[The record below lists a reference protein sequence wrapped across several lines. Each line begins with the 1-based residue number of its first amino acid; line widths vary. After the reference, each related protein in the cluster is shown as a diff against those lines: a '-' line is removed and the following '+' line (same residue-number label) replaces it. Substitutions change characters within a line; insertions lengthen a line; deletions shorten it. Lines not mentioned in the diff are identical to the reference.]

1 MMKNNLTLAGHKG
14 HDYTISNKARAMQI
28 ETLMDNLPDIYS
40 IADRE
45 LIYRAYRMAENA
57 HKGQNRVSGEPYV
70 NHCVAVASILAELRV
85 PVDVVVAG
93 LLHDTVEDTTVTLD
107 EIKNDF
113 GDDVAKLVDGVTKLT
128 QLPRVSRGD
137 QHPEEFAKDEEL
149 RQAAD
154 RHGESTPEDLAD
166 SRSKSRRYDLVSE
179 TLRKTFL
186 AMGEDVRVVLI
197 KLADRLHNM
206 RTLGHMPEYK
216 RQRIAQETLDIFA
229 PLANRL
235 GIWQM
240 KWELE
245 DLAFRYVNPEKYRE
259 IAANIAER
267 RLDREREMDDI
278 IQHLSDITVQAGIK
292 ADISGRPKHIYS
304 IYRKMVRKGVQ
315 FDQVHDI
322 RGVRII
328 VPDIPSAYSTLGV
341 IHTHWRPIPGQFDDY
356 IAVPK
361 DNFYQSLHTAVLYD
375 DGKTLEIQIRTP
387 EMHQNAE
394 LGIAAHWRYKEGAP
408 RDEAFE
414 KKILWFRSLM
424 EWRQDV
430 EDAGEFVDSLKTDV
444 FQDRV
449 YIFTPKGDIYDL
461 PAGSTPIDFA
471 YHVHT
476 DIGHRCRGAKVNGK
490 LVSLDYVLRTGEQ
503 VEILTAKRGG
513 PSRDWLNPNLGLVKT
528 QRARAKIRYWF
539 KKQAREQNI
548 NQGRDLLE
556 RELRRLG
563 VGDINIEQLARQF
576 DFRAV
581 DDLYVAIG
589 CGDIP
594 LIRIANQ
601 LMLSEQDD
609 EGLEFGTRQTTET
622 AIEGHETI
630 TVVGLKGLLT
640 SMARCCNPVPG
651 DDIIGYI
658 TRGRGAT
665 IHRSDCPNIL
675 RLREKERLVKV
686 AWGEPKRTYPVS
698 VRVKAYDRDG
708 LARDVSNLVANEGI
722 NLSLVQAGVNHDSKL
737 SLAVLDLVLE
747 VKDID
752 QLTRVLTR
760 IEALPNVME
769 AHRVRP
775 G

>member
-1 MMKNNLTLAGHKG
+1 
-14 HDYTISNKARAMQI
+14 
-28 ETLMDNLPDIYS
+28 
-40 IADRE
+40 
-45 LIYRAYRMAENA
+45 MAETA
-57 HKGQNRVSGEPYV
+57 HMGQNRVSGEPYI

-93 LLHDTVEDTTVTLD
+93 LLHDTVEDTAVTLD
-107 EIKNDF
+107 DIRNDF
-113 GDDVAKLVDGVTKLT
+113 GDDVAKLVNGVTKLT

-137 QHPEEFAKDEEL
+137 QHPEEDIREEEL

-154 RHGESTPEDLAD
+154 RRGEPNPDATAGLIT
-166 SRSKSRRYDLVSE
+166 KSRHYDLVSE

-206 RTLGHMPEYK
+206 RTLGHMPEQK
-216 RQRIAQETLDIFA
+216 RYRIAQETLDIFA

-245 DLAFRYVNPEKYRE
+245 DLGFRYVNPDKYKE
-259 IAANIAER
+259 IANNIAEK
-267 RLDREREMDDI
+267 RLDREREMNDI
-278 IQHLSDITVQAGIK
+278 IDHLTEIITQAGIK
-292 ADISGRPKHIYS
+292 SDISGRPKHIYS
-304 IYRKMVRKGVQ
+304 IYRKMVRKGVP

-328 VPDIPSAYSTLGV
+328 VPDIPSVYSALGV

-361 DNFYQSLHTAVLYD
+361 DNYYQSLHTSVLYD

-408 RDEAFE
+408 RDDAFE

-424 EWRQDV
+424 EWKQDV

-490 LVSLDYVLRTGEQ
+490 LVSLDYVLRIGEQ

-528 QRARAKIRYWF
+528 QRAKAKIRYWF

-556 RELRRLG
+556 KELRRLG
-563 VGDINIEQLARQF
+563 VGDINIEQLAHQF
-576 DFRAV
+576 DYRTV
-581 DDLYVAIG
+581 EDLYVAIG
-589 CGDIP
+589 CGDVP

-601 LMLSEQDD
+601 LMQNEQDE
-609 EGLEFGTRQTTET
+609 EGLKFGARLIPET
-622 AIEGHETI
+622 AVESHDTI

-640 SMARCCNPVPG
+640 NMARCCNPVPG
-651 DDIIGYI
+651 DDIVGYI

-665 IHRSDCPNIL
+665 IHRRDCPNIL
-675 RLREKERLVKV
+675 RLRETERLVRV

-708 LARDVSNLVANEGI
+708 LARDVSNLISNEGI
-722 NLSLVQAGVNHDSKL
+722 NMGLVQAGVNHDSKL

>member
-1 MMKNNLTLAGHKG
+1 MEAVGILLLEEVVMLPIENLME
-14 HDYTISNKARAMQI
+14 S
-28 ETLMDNLPDIYS
+28 LPDLYS
-40 IADRE
+40 IADRD
-45 LIYRAYRMAENA
+45 LIYRAYRMAESA
-57 HKGQNRVSGEPYV
+57 HSGQNRVSGEPYI
-70 NHCVAVASILAELRV
+70 NHCVAVASILVELRI
-85 PVDVVVAG
+85 PVDVIVAG
-93 LLHDTVEDTTVTLD
+93 LLHDTVEDTAITLTD
-107 EIKNDF
+107 IKNDF
-113 GDDVAKLVDGVTKLT
+113 GEDVAKLVDGVTKLT

-137 QHPEEFAKDEEL
+137 QHPEEDLEEEEL
-149 RQAAD
+149 RQIAD
-154 RHGESTPEDLAD
+154 RRGEPDPEATAGLIT
-166 SRSKSRRYDLVSE
+166 KSRHYDLVSE

-206 RTLGHMPEYK
+206 RTLSHLPENK
-216 RQRIAQETLDIFA
+216 RYRIAQETLDIFA

-235 GIWQM
+235 GIWQI

-245 DLAFRYVNPEKYRE
+245 DLGFRYVNPDKYKE
-259 IAANIAER
+259 IANNLAEK
-267 RLDREREMDDI
+267 RLDREREMSDI
-278 IQHLSDITVQAGIK
+278 IEHLTEIIGQAGIK
-292 ADISGRPKHIYS
+292 PEISGRPKHIYS
-304 IYRKMVRKGVQ
+304 IYRKMVRKGVP

-322 RGVRII
+322 RGVRIV

-341 IHTHWRPIPGQFDDY
+341 IHTRWRPLPGQFDDY

-361 DNFYQSLHTAVLYD
+361 DNFYQSLHTSVLYD

-408 RDEAFE
+408 RDDAFE

-424 EWRQDV
+424 EWKQDV
-430 EDAGEFVDSLKTDV
+430 EDAGEFVASLKTDV

-528 QRARAKIRYWF
+528 QRAKAKIRYWF

-548 NQGRDLLE
+548 NQGRVLLD

-563 VGDINIEQLARQF
+563 VGDINIEQLGHQF
-576 DFRAV
+576 DYRTV

-601 LMLSEQDD
+601 LMQNEQDD
-609 EGLEFGTRQTTET
+609 
-622 AIEGHETI
+622 
-630 TVVGLKGLLT
+630 
-640 SMARCCNPVPG
+640 
-651 DDIIGYI
+651 
-658 TRGRGAT
+658 
-665 IHRSDCPNIL
+665 
-675 RLREKERLVKV
+675 
-686 AWGEPKRTYPVS
+686 
-698 VRVKAYDRDG
+698 
-708 LARDVSNLVANEGI
+708 
-722 NLSLVQAGVNHDSKL
+722 
-737 SLAVLDLVLE
+737 
-747 VKDID
+747 
-752 QLTRVLTR
+752 
-760 IEALPNVME
+760 
-769 AHRVRP
+769 
-775 G
+775 

>member
-1 MMKNNLTLAGHKG
+1 
-14 HDYTISNKARAMQI
+14 MQI
-28 ETLMDNLPDIYS
+28 EKLMESLPDMYT

-45 LIYRAYRMAENA
+45 LISRAYRLAETA
-57 HKGQNRVSGEPYV
+57 HSGQNRVSGEPYI
-70 NHCVAVASILAELRV
+70 NHCVAVASILSELRV

-93 LLHDTVEDTTVTLD
+93 LLHDTVEDTAVTLD
-107 EIKNDF
+107 DIRNDF
-113 GDDVAKLVDGVTKLT
+113 GEDVAKLVDGVTKLT

-137 QHPEEFAKDEEL
+137 QHPEEDIREAEL

-154 RHGESTPEDLAD
+154 RRGEPDLDYTAGMNT
-166 SRSKSRRYDLVSE
+166 KSRRYDLVSE

-206 RTLGHMPEYK
+206 RTLGHLPEQK
-216 RQRIAQETLDIFA
+216 RLRIAQETLDIFA

-245 DLAFRYVNPEKYRE
+245 DLGFRYVNSEKYKE
-259 IAANIAER
+259 IAKNIAEK
-267 RLDREREMDDI
+267 RLDREREMNEI
-278 IQHLSDITVQAGIK
+278 IDHLTEIIAQASIK

-304 IYRKMVRKGVQ
+304 IYRKMVRKGVA

-361 DNFYQSLHTAVLYD
+361 DNFYQSLHTSVLYD

-394 LGIAAHWRYKEGAP
+394 LGIAAHWRYKESAP
-408 RDEAFE
+408 RDDAFE

-424 EWRQDV
+424 EWKQDV

-528 QRARAKIRYWF
+528 QRAKAKIRYWF

-556 RELRRLG
+556 KELRRLG
-563 VGDINIEQLARQF
+563 LGDINIEQLAHQF
-576 DFRAV
+576 DYRTV

-589 CGDIP
+589 CGDVP

-601 LMLSEQDD
+601 LMQNEQDE
-609 EGLEFGTRQTTET
+609 EGLKFGTRIIPDTVVES
-622 AIEGHETI
+622 HDTI

-640 SMARCCNPVPG
+640 TIARCCNPVPG
-651 DDIIGYI
+651 DEIVGYV

-665 IHRSDCPNIL
+665 IHRTDCPNIL
-675 RLREKERLVKV
+675 RLRERERLVRV

-722 NLSLVQAGVNHDSKL
+722 NMGLVQAGVNHGSKL